1 MSNSVY
7 PQVGSTPSGAT
18 SERPSNPKIGDT
30 YYNGTV
36 GLFQIYTANGWL
48 PINASAGIPLN
59 TAAADVGTSR
69 AYNNGAATVSFSQ
82 PTNGGLPSQ
91 FTAVS
96 TPGSLSATGSSSP
109 ITVTGLLSNTS
120 YTFGVSASNDL
131 GTSAYSIASSAITV
145 TTVPQ
150 APQSF
155 SGTASN
161 FGAVTLNWTLGA
173 NGGKAL
179 TKQNVTASPGGATV
193 ELSGSATTT
202 TFTGLTG
209 GTLYTF
215 TINATNANG
224 VSANTTTTVT
234 PFSELPAEALIIAGG
249 GSGMSGGGHDA
260 GSAGGAGGYR
270 SFASLGLPSTFTV
283 TVGAGGAAVNNNQ
296 GNKGS
301 DSRIASTYATG
312 GGLGG
317 FADAASIKAGG
328 SGGGGLRANPGPGN
342 QGNYTPVEGYA
353 GSAGW
358 SPDSWGGNYRGSG
371 GGGASQVPQSPGHDG
386 GAGLASSITG
396 TSITRAGGGGGGS
409 GWDTGNVPGAG
420 GAGGGGQGTFATNA
434 GPGAT
439 NTGSGG
445 GGVGV
450 TFSNQATR
458 NSGAGGSGLC
468 VIAYPTSYPAMTTVG
483 AGLTYT
489 VDTSS
494 RPGFRIYTF
503 TAGTGTVTF

>member
-7 PQVGSTPSGAT
+7 PEVSSTPSGTTAARNA
-18 SERPSNPKIGDT
+18 SPVIGDT
-30 YYNGTV
+30 YYNGTL

-59 TAAADVGTSR
+59 TSAADVGTSR
-69 AYNNGAATVSFSQ
+69 AYNNGAATVSFDQ
-82 PTNGGLPSQ
+82 ATNGGFPSQ
-91 FTAVS
+91 FTALS

-120 YTFGVSASNDL
+120 YTFGAAASNDL
-131 GTSAYSIASSAITV
+131 GTSAYSISSSAITA

-161 FGAVTLNWTLGA
+161 FGAVTLNWTIGA
-173 NGGKAL
+173 TGGKAL
-179 TKQNVTASPGGATV
+179 SKQDVTASPGGATV

-209 GTLYTF
+209 GTEYTF

-224 VSANTTTTVT
+224 VSANATTTVT

-249 GSGMSGGGHDA
+249 GSGMSGNGHDA

-270 SFASLGLPSTFTV
+270 SFASLALPSSFTV
-283 TVGAGGAAVNNNQ
+283 TVGAGGAAVNNAQ

-301 DSRIASTYATG
+301 NSRIASTYATG
-312 GGLGG
+312 GGRGG
-317 FADAASIKAGG
+317 YADAASNKTGG
-328 SGGGGLRANPGPGN
+328 SGGGGLRANPGLGN
-342 QGNYTPVEGYA
+342 EGNYSPVEGYA

-358 SPDSWGGNYRGSG
+358 APDSWGGNYRGSG
-371 GGGASQVPQSPGHDG
+371 GGGASQIPPSPGHDG

-420 GAGGGGQGTFATNA
+420 GAGGGVQGTYATNA
-434 GPGAT
+434 GPGST

-468 VIAYPTSYPAMTTVG
+468 VIAYPTSYPAITSID
-483 AGLTYT
+483 AGLTYSVST
-489 VDTSS
+489 VA
-494 RPGFRIYTF
+494 RAGYRVYTF
-503 TAGTGTVTF
+503 TAGTGTVSF

>member
-1 MSNSVY
+1 MSNSIY
-7 PQVGSTPSGAT
+7 PGVNPTPGGST

-59 TAAADVGTSR
+59 CSAVDVGTSR
-69 AYNNGAATVSFSQ
+69 PYNNGAATVSFDQ
-82 PTNGGLPSQ
+82 AANGGFPSQ
-91 FTAVS
+91 FTALS

-109 ITVTGLLSNTS
+109 IVVEGLSSNTS
-120 YTFGVSASNDL
+120 YTFGAAASNDL

-155 SGTASN
+155 AGTASN
-161 FGAVTLNWTLGA
+161 FGAVTLTWTLGA
-173 NGGKAL
+173 TGGKAL

-193 ELSGSATTT
+193 ELNGSATTT

-209 GTLYTF
+209 GTSYTF
-215 TINATNANG
+215 TINATNLNG
-224 VSANTTTTVT
+224 VSSNATTTVT

-270 SFASLGLPSTFTV
+270 SFASLGLPSSFTV

-301 DSRIASTYATG
+301 DSRIADTYATG
-312 GGLGG
+312 GGRGG
-317 FADAASIKAGG
+317 FADAASNKAGG
-328 SGGGGLRANPGPGN
+328 SGGGGLRANGGTGN
-342 QGNYTPVEGYA
+342 QGGYNPVEGYN

-371 GGGASQVPQSPGHDG
+371 GGGASGEPPSPGHDG
-386 GAGLASSITG
+386 GPGRASSITG

-420 GAGGGGQGTFATNA
+420 GAGGGGQGTYATNA
-434 GPGAT
+434 GAGTP

-468 VIAYPTSYPAMTTVG
+468 VIAYPTSYPAIASIG
-483 AGLTYT
+483 GGLTYS

-494 RPGFRIYTF
+494 RPGYRIYTF
-503 TAGTGTVTF
+503 TAGTGTVSF

>member
-1 MSNSVY
+1 MANNVY
-7 PQVGSTPSGAT
+7 PVVSSTPGGST

-36 GLFQIYTANGWL
+36 GLFQIYTSNGWL

-59 TAAADVGTSR
+59 TSAVDVGTSR
-69 AYNNGAATVSFSQ
+69 AYNNGAATVSFD
-82 PTNGGLPSQ
+82 PAENGGFPSQ
-91 FTAVS
+91 FTALS
-96 TPGSLSATGSSSP
+96 TPGSLSTTGTESP
-109 ITVTGLLSNTS
+109 LVVTGLSSNTS
-120 YTFGVSASNDL
+120 YTFGVAASNDL
-131 GTSAYSIASSAITV
+131 GTSAYSIASSAITI

-150 APQSF
+150 APQSLTA
-155 SGTASN
+155 TASN
-161 FGAVTLNWTLGA
+161 FGAVTLNWTVGA
-173 NGGKAL
+173 SGGKAL
-179 TKQNVTASPGGATV
+179 SKQTATASPGGASV
-193 ELSGSATTT
+193 EVSGSATTT

-209 GTLYTF
+209 GTEYTF
-215 TINATNANG
+215 TVNATNANG
-224 VSANTTTTVT
+224 TSANTTATAT

-270 SFASLGLPSTFTV
+270 SFANLGLPSSFTV

-301 DSRIASTYATG
+301 NSRINNTYATG
-312 GGLGG
+312 GGRGG
-317 FADAASIKAGG
+317 FADAASNKAGG
-328 SGGGGLRANPGPGN
+328 SGGGGLRANGGTGN
-342 QGNYTPVEGYA
+342 EGGYDPVEGYA

-371 GGGASQVPQSPGHDG
+371 GGGASQSPPSPGHDG

-420 GAGGGGQGTFATNA
+420 GAGGGGQGTYATNA

-450 TFSNQATR
+450 TFSNQSTR

-468 VIAYPTSYPAMTTVG
+468 VIAYPASYPAIASVG
-483 AGLTYT
+483 VGLTYS

-494 RPGFRIYTF
+494 RPGYRIYSF
-503 TAGTGTVTF
+503 TAGTGTVSF